1 MSFTLDV
8 DSLFFNKKIG
18 ITGNGPGGIGDALIK
33 SSFPENFYKN
43 YNNKVIDLDKHWI
56 YDSNPYVVRNEDPEI
71 IIDFYRDQLVI
82 IDMGIRISHKSNAAE
97 FCWNYKV
104 PNIFLRHPR
113 LYIFEDEPQILNRL
127 VIHVKGVTNGLM
139 AQHVIDHI
147 PSNYKNYEIIQIG
160 MPNEPQVKNSIDK
173 RGLSKLDTI
182 KIISSAAIYIGVDSG
197 FYHAANCYPRVRK
210 KIVLN
215 YDEERLNKIIPLDIS
230 NNFEWLD
237 FNTEYFNIYHKDIGI
252 TNSFLKI

>member
-1 MSFTLDV
+1 MSNMV
-8 DSLFFNKKIG
+8 DKYTFFSTKKIG

-43 YNNKVIDLDKHWI
+43 FNNKVIDLDEHWI
-56 YDSNPYVVRNEDPEI
+56 YDNNPYVIRGQEPDVV
-71 IIDFYRDQLVI
+71 IDFYRDQIKI
-82 IDMGIRISHKSNAAE
+82 INQGIRISHKSNAAE
-97 FCWNYKV
+97 FCWNYQV
-104 PNIFLRHPR
+104 PKIFLRHPR
-113 LYIFEDEPQILNRL
+113 IYVFEDEPQVLNRL
-127 VIHVKGVTNGLM
+127 VVHVKGVTNGLM
-139 AQHVIDHI
+139 AKHVIDYI
-147 PSNYKNYEIIQIG
+147 PLNYKNYEIIQIG
-160 MPNEPQVKNSIDK
+160 MPNEPKVSNSIDK

-182 KIISSAAIYIGVDSG
+182 KIIASAAIYIGVDSG

-215 YDEERLNKIIPLDIS
+215 YSEDILNKVIPLDIT

-237 FNTEYFNIYHKDIGI
+237 YGVEYFNIYEKDVGI